1 MKLLVLTPQPVA
13 SLHDGLNLRIYH
25 LFRELAR
32 RHEVWVGFFDE
43 GAVAADP
50 RHRAGIPG
58 IAGARAVPLHG
69 RNGAPFR
76 HCEDFSPEAAA
87 ALDQLAAEVA
97 PDVIVAESI
106 YMEPYARRLLPR
118 PLVLDLVDAMSLL
131 VWRSFRS
138 EPAPRDR
145 LRHLRAWWFWRR
157 YQRAHLGA
165 FPHIAVTSTVDARVI
180 QRCARR
186 AEVAVLQ
193 NGVDADAFRPPAVAP
208 TAPEIVFT
216 GVMGFR
222 PNEVAAMHFY
232 RKVFPAVRA
241 AVPGAR
247 FTIAGRGPTERLRAL
262 VADDPAVSLTGAVP
276 DIRPYIARAA
286 VYVAPMI
293 SGSGIKNKVLE
304 AWSMA
309 RSVVATPMA
318 CAGLGGRPGET
329 HVVATSPRDFASA
342 VVRLLRD
349 RRLGERI
356 GAEARQLVLERYQ
369 WSVQAAR
376 ATALLERAARGGRP
390 VQGPWLAASVAGD
403 GAAW

>member
-1 MKLLVLTPQPVA
+1 MRVLVLTPQPVS
-13 SLHDGLNLRIYH
+13 SLHDGLNLRIHH
-25 LFRELAR
+25 LFRELGR
-32 RHEVWVGFFDE
+32 RHEVWVGFLDE
-43 GAVAADP
+43 QGAAGDA
-50 RHRAGIPG
+50 RSQAGIPG
-58 IAGARAVPLHG
+58 IAGARAIPLHG
-69 RNGAPFR
+69 RDGAPFR

-87 ALDQLAAEVA
+87 ALERLADDVA

-106 YMEPYARRLLPR
+106 YLEPYARRLLAR
-118 PLVLDLVDAMSLL
+118 PLLLDLVDAMSLL

-138 EPAPRDR
+138 EPAWRDR

-157 YQRAHLGA
+157 YQREHLGA
-165 FPHIAVTSTVDARVI
+165 FSRLVVTSPVDARVI
-180 QRCARR
+180 QRCAPR

-193 NGVDADAFRPPAVAP
+193 NGVDAEAFRPWPQAP
-208 TAPEIVFT
+208 SAPEIVFT

-262 VADDPAVSLTGAVP
+262 VAGDPAVSLTGAVP
-276 DIRPYIARAA
+276 DIRPYIGRAA

-293 SGSGIKNKVLE
+293 SGSGIKNKILE

-309 RSVVATPMA
+309 RPVVATPMA
-318 CAGLGGRPGET
+318 CAGLGGRPGAT
-329 HVVATSPRDFASA
+329 HVVAAAPRAFADA

-349 RRLGERI
+349 RRLGDRI
-356 GAEARQLVLERYQ
+356 GDGARQLVLERYQ
-369 WSVQAAR
+369 WSVQAA
-376 ATALLERAARGGRP
+376 
-390 VQGPWLAASVAGD
+390 
-403 GAAW
+403 